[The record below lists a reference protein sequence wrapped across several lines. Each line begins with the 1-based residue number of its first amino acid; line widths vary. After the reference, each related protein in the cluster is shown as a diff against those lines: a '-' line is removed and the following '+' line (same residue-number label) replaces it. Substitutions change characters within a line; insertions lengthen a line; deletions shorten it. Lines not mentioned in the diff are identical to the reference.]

1 MGKVRHAALACIIA
15 LPLTARAQQWD
26 SVSERTVAP
35 GVIHKRVVA
44 NRGPWRINVL
54 EIDLRQHGLSIRGM
68 KANDRFVG
76 REKVSSMVARYKGP
90 GEVVAAINGD
100 FFNIKTGESENNVV
114 IEGDMSKG
122 VTVSDSPYDTFN
134 TLHSQFGVDWKNHPF
149 IDRFGLTAILKQ
161 RGKSYSLS
169 GVNFRPPW
177 RDALVLFTAEAGDS
191 SPPDTTQRM
200 SAYLP
205 LRRVASTNGEMI
217 FAVAGPIT
225 GGRRASLANGGVL
238 IADGDKRTVL
248 AAIAKRGGSVRVA
261 ASLVPKRGNLRTVIG
276 GWPRIIRA
284 GRSVALDADV
294 VEGTFPRFSSARHPR
309 TGVGFSKDSATL
321 YLVTVDGRRES
332 DSGMSLAELADAMIQ
347 LGAYDAMNF
356 DGGGS
361 TTMVI
366 DGKVVN
372 HPSDQGGERPVGSA
386 LLIVEDRSS
395 RSHR

>member
-1 MGKVRHAALACIIA
+1 MGKAHRVALACIIA

-54 EIDLRQHGLSIRGM
+54 EIDLRQRGLSIRGM
-68 KANDRFVG
+68 KANDNFVG

-90 GEVVAAINGD
+90 GTVVAAINGD

-191 SPPDTTQRM
+191 SPPDTTQRV

-205 LRRVASTNGEMI
+205 LRRVSSMNGERE
-217 FAVAGPIT
+217 FAVAGPVT
-225 GGRRASLANGGVL
+225 DGRRASLANGGVL
-238 IADGDKRTVL
+238 IADGDKRSVL
-248 AAIAKRGGSVRVA
+248 DSIATRGGSLRVA
-261 ASLVPKRGNLRTVIG
+261 MSLVPKRGKLRTVIG
-276 GWPRIIRA
+276 GWPRIVRA
-284 GRSVALDADV
+284 GRSVAQDADV

-361 TTMVI
+361 TTIVI

-372 HPSDQGGERPVGSA
+372 HPSDQSGERPVGSA
-386 LLIVEDRSS
+386 LLIVEDRNS
-395 RSHR
+395 RSH

>member
-1 MGKVRHAALACIIA
+1 
-15 LPLTARAQQWD
+15 
-26 SVSERTVAP
+26 
-35 GVIHKRVVA
+35 
-44 NRGPWRINVL
+44 
-54 EIDLRQHGLSIRGM
+54 
-68 KANDRFVG
+68 
-76 REKVSSMVARYKGP
+76 
-90 GEVVAAINGD
+90 
-100 FFNIKTGESENNVV
+100 
-114 IEGDMSKG
+114 
-122 VTVSDSPYDTFN
+122 VSDSPYDTFN

-177 RDALVLFTAEAGDS
+177 RDALILFTAEAGDS
-191 SPPDTTQRM
+191 SPPDTTQRVA
-200 SAYLP
+200 AYLP
-205 LRRVASTNGEMI
+205 LRRVSSMNGEMV
-217 FAVAGPIT
+217 FAVAGSIT
-225 GGRRASLANGGVL
+225 DGRRASLANGGAL
-238 IADGDKRTVL
+238 IADGDRRSVL
-248 AAIAKRGGSVRVA
+248 DSIAKRGGSLRVA
-261 ASLVPKRGNLRTVIG
+261 TSLVPKRGSLRTVIG
-276 GWPRIIRA
+276 GWPRIVRA
-284 GRSVALDADV
+284 GRNVAQDADV

-372 HPSDQGGERPVGSA
+372 RPSDQGGERPVGSA
-386 LLIVEDRSS
+386 LLIVEDRNS
-395 RSHR
+395 RSH